1 MAYSRL
7 EKALHRLALGSD
19 AVAEISFQIDQQ
31 IAGGDPG
38 RVADGAHVFVCGF
51 ARAGTTVLMRRLH
64 ETGAFRSLT
73 YADMPFVLAPNLWGR
88 IRGGAGA
95 SPMEERAHGDGILV
109 NASSPEGLEEVFW
122 RVFAGD
128 AYLGADGLRPHEPDP
143 DLIRRFRAYVG
154 ALLGPGGQRYLSKNN
169 NSILRLGAL
178 SRAFPKAAILV
189 PFRAPLAHA
198 GSLLAQHQRFTA
210 RHAGDR
216 FSREYMTWLGHHE
229 FGAEHRPFLLP
240 PDVAP
245 PVRAEAGTLGYWL
258 ERWIEVYSWLLD
270 TAPEACVFVCY
281 EDLCTDLGV
290 WEAIADR
297 LGLPDAPAETDFIL
311 KNTPHVSG
319 PDLDEITKRADQI
332 YDRLRARALQSDQP

>member
-19 AVAEISFQIDQQ
+19 AVAEISFQIDQR

-38 RVADGAHVFVCGF
+38 RVADGAHVFVCGY

-216 FSREYMTWLGHHE
+216 FSRDYMTWLGHHE
-229 FGAEHRPFLLP
+229 FGADHRPFLLSPGTPP
-240 PDVAP
+240 PDP
-245 PVRAEAGTLGYWL
+245 AGTGTLRYWL
-258 ERWIEVYSWLLD
+258 ERWIDVYSWLLAS
-270 TAPEACVFVCY
+270 APGSCMFVCY
-281 EDLCTDLGV
+281 EDLCTDPRV
-290 WEAIADR
+290 WAGLAER
-297 LGLPDAPAETDFIL
+297 LALPETPAETGFTL
-311 KNTPHVSG
+311 KNRTPDPD
-319 PDLDEITKRADQI
+319 PDLHEIITESSEIYAHLRERASGS
-332 YDRLRARALQSDQP
+332 DRV